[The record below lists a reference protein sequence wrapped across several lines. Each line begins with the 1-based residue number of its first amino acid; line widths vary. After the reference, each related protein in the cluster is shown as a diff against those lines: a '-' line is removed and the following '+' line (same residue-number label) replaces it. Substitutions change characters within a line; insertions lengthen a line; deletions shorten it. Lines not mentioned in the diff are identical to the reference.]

1 MALKSAALNVE
12 NSSVALSRESISSR
26 SSSNNNNN
34 ENEEKPKSL
43 SVAKTKHPRSETKS
57 LITE

>member
-26 SSSNNNNN
+26 SSSNNNN